1 MIRDIAYSLVKNK
14 FLYTIEIK
22 DAASLM
28 PEANL
33 FG

>member
-22 DAASLM
+22 DASLM